1 MDALQNIIKSIE
13 KDTDDKINELK
24 KKNDIECQK
33 IISDAEAVAKNE
45 CEKNELNITRKK
57 EQILSQTE
65 TSNAIFKNKSIL
77 EKKHKLIDKALDMA
91 MTHFCN
97 MDSEKYFMF
106 FSKLINKNLPSE
118 KFKLV
123 VGFEDFEKIPNN
135 FFTNICKNDDS
146 KIEYEKSNK
155 FSHGFQIVSA
165 KAIVDLSIES
175 IFADNK
181 DLLRSIASNA
191 LNLGEVK

>member
-13 KDTDDKINELK
+13 KDTDDKISELK
-24 KKNDIECQK
+24 EKNDIECKK
-33 IISDAEAVAKNE
+33 IISDAEAIAKKE
-45 CEKNELNITRKK
+45 CEKNKLNITHKK

-77 EKKHKLIDKALDMA
+77 EKKHKLIDKTINMA
-91 MTHFCN
+91 MAHFCH
-97 MDSEKYFMF
+97 MDSEQYFMF
-106 FSKLINKNLPSE
+106 FGKLINKNLPSE

-123 VGFEDFEKIPNN
+123 VGFEDFARIPDN
-135 FFTNICKNDDS
+135 FLTNICKYDSS

-155 FSHGFQIVSA
+155 FSHGFQIISS
-165 KAIVDLSIES
+165 KSIVDLSIES
-175 IFADNK
+175 IFTDNR
-181 DLLRSIASNA
+181 DFLRSVASNA